1 MNRFELVRPQSV
13 EEAVAALDANDPTV
27 RPVGGGT
34 ALMLMMKQ
42 KLFRPSRLVSLQR
55 LESDL
60 RGIAVADDGSLRIGA
75 MTPLRDLELSAA
87 VAGAAPVVTDA
98 LHTLANVRVRNQ
110 ATVGGHLAHGDP
122 HMDLPPIL
130 LGMGARVQA
139 VSARGARWIELADL
153 FAGYYETTLAPDELI
168 TELAVPAQAAD
179 VQGAYVKFTAISND
193 DWPAMCGAIF
203 FRQEE
208 GKLQD
213 VVVTVSAATEKPL
226 RLTRV
231 EELLT
236 GERPGEAL
244 IKAAADLAASEITPL
259 PDIRGSV
266 SYKRELA
273 RVFVHEAIQ
282 KASQAPRHK
291 GR

>member
-1 MNRFELVRPQSV
+1 MNRFELDRPQTV

-27 RPVGGGT
+27 RAVGGGT

-60 RGIAVADDGSLRIGA
+60 RGITFGQDGSLRVGA
-75 MTPLRDLELSAA
+75 MTPLRDLELEPA
-87 VAGAAPVVTDA
+87 VAEVAPVVTAA

-130 LGMGARVQA
+130 LGMGARVKTL
-139 VSARGARWIELADL
+139 SAGGSRTIELKDL
-153 FAGYYETTLAPDELI
+153 FAGYYETTLAPGELI
-168 TELAVPAQAAD
+168 TELVIPAQAAGT
-179 VQGAYVKFTAISND
+179 QGAYVKFTAISND

-203 FRQEE
+203 FRHEA
-208 GKLQD
+208 GKLAD
-213 VVVTVSAATEKPL
+213 VRVTVSAATEMPL
-226 RLTRV
+226 RLTAV

-236 GERPGEAL
+236 GEHLSEKL
-244 IKAAADLAASEITPL
+244 IAAAADLTASEIQPL

-266 SYKRELA
+266 AYKRELA
-273 RVFVHEAIQ
+273 KVFVHEAIA
-282 KASQAPRHK
+282 KAVQAPLHK